1 MNELHIDKTHWK
13 KYRFDEMVQNIAE
26 RVEPRQTDLDVYVGL
41 EHIDPDC
48 LHLSRHG
55 HPSDVEGTKLRF
67 YKGDI
72 IFGRR
77 RAYQRKTAL
86 AATDGICSAHAMV
99 VRAKEDVVDPM
110 FLPFLFH
117 SKSFIDMAIT
127 ISVGGLSPTINW
139 KDIAKQ
145 EFLLPPKAEQK
156 RLAELLWAADEVV
169 EKEKREMEAIKV
181 FKDRQMSYL
190 LNGYQHTQND
200 GKPDGWERLTIS
212 DLGVVSTSS
221 VDKKQRPKE
230 KTVSLINYMDVYTSK
245 TKKIT
250 SDIELMQVTAPD
262 KQIKSNQVNIGDILF
277 TPSSETKDDIGHSAV
292 VYEDLPNTLYSYH
305 LVRLR
310 FNREINL
317 DFKRYLFNNPST
329 LAYFTKR
336 AQGITRMTL
345 SLDDFNETPVLLP
358 PLSEQRQIAL
368 KLSSIDSAIERIEKS
383 IWLSQQIK
391 QELINKIL

>member
-26 RVEPRQTDLDVYVGL
+26 RVEPSQTNLDVYVGL

-77 RAYQRKTAL
+77 RAYQQKTAL
-86 AATDGICSAHAMV
+86 ATTDGICSAHAMV

-110 FLPFLFH
+110 ILPFLFH

-169 EKEKREMEAIKV
+169 EKEKREREI
-181 FKDRQMSYL
+181 L
-190 LNGYQHTQND
+190 QNQIQIYINENCNVI
-200 GKPDGWERLTIS
+200 GQPKIPFS
-212 DLGVVSTSS
+212 DLVEVNPTTKF
-221 VDKKQRPKE
+221 DE
-230 KTVSLINYMDVYTSK
+230 NEVSLITMPDVSEEGE
-245 TKKIT
+245 IMHQGIAIP
-250 SDIELMQVTAPD
+250 SDYKNKGLTPFQE
-262 KQIKSNQVNIGDILF
+262 NDILF
-277 TPSSETKDDIGHSAV
+277 AKITPCMENGKGAIARGLINGGGLGSTEFHVLRPKSASDLYFCYYLTMSKRFRKLAEKQMTGSAGQKRVQVEFFDFYKLCAPSIDERKTIG
-292 VYEDLPNTLYSYH
+292 E
-305 LVRLR
+305 RL
-310 FNREINL
+310 
-317 DFKRYLFNNPST
+317 FKMDCCIS
-329 LAYFTKR
+329 
-336 AQGITRMTL
+336 
-345 SLDDFNETPVLLP
+345 
-358 PLSEQRQIAL
+358 AL
-368 KLSSIDSAIERIEKS
+368 KQQIS
-383 IWLSQQIK
+383 LSQQIK
-391 QELINKIL
+391 QELINKVF